1 MNADGGDIAFV
12 TLEVV
17 DAQGRL
23 VPDASIPF
31 TATAG
36 QRAISVAGIG
46 NGDIKDN
53 DPYFDTSHTTWKGR
67 ALIAV
72 RSTHKKGKERL
83 KVTAKGLPEASIT
96 FITK

>member
-12 TLEVV
+12 TVEVV

-36 QRAISVAGIG
+36 QRATVAGIG

-53 DPYFDTSHTTWKGR
+53 DPYFDASHTTWKGR

-96 FITK
+96 FRTK